1 MTAADRSG
9 AQAARTAFWCSFGYG
24 AMKLDW
30 ALGGAVLARQTP
42 LPAAARSQLLDRA
55 GNTVTEH
62 WLSVA
67 LAVVGM
73 AAALHLRGRFGPH
86 GGVRRAVLLAG
97 AWAGCTFMVA
107 RAVGLLGYG
116 FAGDLWLLAG
126 RASVPPAHLDL
137 ARTLACWDLLLWS
150 PYWLCFGL
158 SWGLA
163 ARRYARRTAPAP
175 RTPTES
181 GTRAGR

>member
-1 MTAADRSG
+1 MTAADRTG
-9 AQAARTAFWCSFGYG
+9 ARAARTAFWCSFAYG

-42 LPAAARSQLLDRA
+42 LPPAARAQLLERA

-62 WLSVA
+62 RLSVA

-97 AWAGCTFMVA
+97 AWAGCAFMVA

-116 FAGDLWLLAG
+116 FTGDLWLLVSPGLRTPCAPG
-126 RASVPPAHLDL
+126 PRAHPGLLGPA
-137 ARTLACWDLLLWS
+137 AVVAV
-150 PYWLCFGL
+150 
-158 SWGLA
+158 LA
-163 ARRYARRTAPAP
+163 ALRAVLGARGPAVRAPPRSYAADAFLRCR
-175 RTPTES
+175 
-181 GTRAGR
+181 

>member
-1 MTAADRSG
+1 MTAADRTG
-9 AQAARTAFWCSFGYG
+9 AHAARTAFWCSFAYG

-42 LPAAARSQLLDRA
+42 LPPTARAQLLDRA

-86 GGVRRAVLLAG
+86 GGVRRAVLLTG
-97 AWAGCTFMVA
+97 AWAGCAFMVA

-116 FAGDLWLLAG
+116 FTGDLWLLAG

-150 PYWLCFGL
+150 PYWLLFGL

-163 ARRYARRTAPAP
+163 ARQYARRPAPTP
-175 RTPTES
+175 RTPS
-181 GTRAGR
+181 